1 MRHWAD
7 AIKSGSWSNPSDLKR
22 TFVSAS
28 FVGDLTFFNVGGIKY
43 RIAAFVHYGQQ
54 IVYVKRIET
63 HKEYDKWYL

>member
-1 MRHWAD
+1 
-7 AIKSGSWSNPSDLKR
+7 LKR